1 MTLRRIC
8 AVSFFVFFIT
18 TLALVAAPAPDVQEA
33 ANRLASSIYTGPSM
47 TTLRELS
54 DGFGGR
60 LTGSP
65 AYNHAAEWAA
75 AKFRSYGIQN
85 VRLEPFTIP
94 SSWVRGTAHGQL
106 LSPLARPLY
115 LESLGWAPST
125 PPGGIKGD
133 TIIIDNVSSDNVK
146 SQAGKIKG
154 KIVFLDVAK
163 IFAEGWVK
171 VLPDVQAS
179 YALFK
184 DAGALAI
191 IFPGSDKNNV
201 LSATDPNWGA
211 NLFPLPGAQ
220 IGSEDWQLIRR
231 SLDKGPV
238 TLQFEIQNTTT
249 GPVQVNNVI
258 AEIRGSEKPDEW
270 IIVGAHL
277 DSWDYGT
284 GAQDNGSGSASVLD
298 VARAISALG
307 KPPRRSI
314 RFALWAGEEEGL
326 LGSFAYTQAHLNEIS
341 KCIAV
346 LNTDNG
352 AGHPKGWKVEGRQ
365 DLKNAMQPF
374 SDSMLKDLSGG
385 DLSMEIT
392 YDTDHGPF
400 MLQGVPSL
408 DLWVDMSHYFE
419 IHHKPSD
426 TYDKVDALDFK
437 AGTAIVAV
445 TAWTIAEDPKP
456 IAPHIDHAAVAEI
469 LKKADLEKLLAAI
482 GHWKP

>member
-1 MTLRRIC
+1 MTYRRIC
-8 AVSFFVFFIT
+8 ITSALFLT
-18 TLALVAAPAPDVQEA
+18 TLKGLAEPSPDVQET
-33 ANRLASSIYTGPSM
+33 ANRLANSIYMGPSM
-47 TTLRELS
+47 NTLRELS

-75 AKFRSYGIQN
+75 AKLRSYGIQN

-94 SSWVRGTAHGQL
+94 NGWVRGTAYGQM

-115 LESLGWAPST
+115 LQSLGWAPST
-125 PPGGIKGD
+125 PPGGIKAGA
-133 TIIIDNVSSDNVK
+133 IIIDNVSPDRIR
-146 SQAGKIKG
+146 ALADKIKG

-184 DAGALAI
+184 DEGAVAI
-191 IFPGSDKNNV
+191 IFPGSDRNNV
-201 LSATDPNWGA
+201 LSATDPDWGA
-211 NLFPLPGAQ
+211 NLLPLPGAQ
-220 IGSEDWQLIRR
+220 LGYEDWQLIRR
-231 SLDKGPV
+231 SLDKGPI

-249 GPVQVNNVI
+249 GPLQVNNVV

-270 IIVGAHL
+270 ILIGAHL

-284 GAQDNGSGSASVLD
+284 GAQDNGSGSASVLE
-298 VARAISALG
+298 VARAVAALG
-307 KPPRRSI
+307 KPPRRTI

-326 LGSFAYTQAHLNEIS
+326 LGSFAYTQAHLSEMS
-341 KCIAV
+341 KCTAV

-352 AGHPKGWKVEGRQ
+352 AGHPKGWKVEGRK
-365 DLKNAMQPF
+365 DLKDAMQPF
-374 SDSMLKDLSGG
+374 SDSMLKEMSGG
-385 DLSMEIT
+385 DLSMETT

-400 MLQGVPSL
+400 MLHGIPSL
-408 DLWVDMSHYFE
+408 DLWVDMTHYFE

-445 TAWTIAEDPKP
+445 TAWAIAEDSKP
-456 IAPHIDHAAVAEI
+456 IAPHIDHAAVADI
-469 LKKADLEKLLAAI
+469 LKKAELEKLLTAI
-482 GHWKP
+482 GQWKP

>member
-1 MTLRRIC
+1 MSLRRIC
-8 AVSFFVFFIT
+8 TVSFFVFLVAA
-18 TLALVAAPAPDVQEA
+18 LALVAEPAPDIQEA
-33 ANRLASSIYTGPSM
+33 ANRLAGSIYTGPSM
-47 TTLRELS
+47 TTLRELA

-85 VRLEPFTIP
+85 VRLEAFTIP
-94 SSWVRGTAHGQL
+94 SSWVRGTAHGEL

-115 LESLGWAPST
+115 LQSLAWAPPT

-133 TIIIDNVSSDNVK
+133 AIVIDNVSPDDIK
-146 SQAGKIKG
+146 SQAAKIKG

-184 DAGALAI
+184 DAGAVAI
-191 IFPGSDKNNV
+191 IFPGNDKNNV

-211 NLFPLPGAQ
+211 NLLPLPGAQ
-220 IGSEDWQLIRR
+220 VGFEDWQLIRR

-238 TLQFEIQNTTT
+238 TLQFETQNTTT
-249 GPVQVNNVI
+249 GPVQVNNVV

-298 VARAISALG
+298 VARA
-307 KPPRRSI
+307 
-314 RFALWAGEEEGL
+314 
-326 LGSFAYTQAHLNEIS
+326 
-341 KCIAV
+341 
-346 LNTDNG
+346 
-352 AGHPKGWKVEGRQ
+352 
-365 DLKNAMQPF
+365 
-374 SDSMLKDLSGG
+374 
-385 DLSMEIT
+385 
-392 YDTDHGPF
+392 
-400 MLQGVPSL
+400 PSL
-408 DLWVDMSHYFE
+408 HWASHR
-419 IHHKPSD
+419 
-426 TYDKVDALDFK
+426 
-437 AGTAIVAV
+437 VA
-445 TAWTIAEDPKP
+445 ASASRSGAE
-456 IAPHIDHAAVAEI
+456 
-469 LKKADLEKLLAAI
+469 KKKDSSGLS
-482 GHWKP
+482 PTRRRT